1 MVENKIKAISDNR
14 FKLGFSAF
22 VFMIGIALIL
32 NYLTDS
38 DLYLILAVFF
48 IGMAL
53 ILAFLALYVGER
65 NFYLLGFS
73 ILLLFL
79 GLVFTFSHPKSIS
92 VDFSVLAGIFLI
104 FIVLLFLFYSF
115 IVKEKEGN

>member
-1 MVENKIKAISDNR
+1 MVENKIETISDNR

-79 GLVFTFSHPKSIS
+79 GLVFTFSHPKSIP
-92 VDFSVLAGIFLI
+92 VDFSVFGGIFLI
-104 FIVLLFLFYSF
+104 LIVFLFLFYSF
-115 IVKEKEGN
+115 IVKEKEGS

>member
-1 MVENKIKAISDNR
+1 MAEKKIKTISDNR

-22 VFMIGIALIL
+22 VFFLGMALIL
-32 NYLTDS
+32 NYLTNS

-48 IGMAL
+48 LGMAL
-53 ILAFLALYVGER
+53 ILAFLALYIGER

-79 GLVFTFSHPKSIS
+79 GLVFTFSHPKSIQ
-92 VDFSVLAGIFLI
+92 VDFSVIVGIFLI
-104 FIVLLFLFYSF
+104 LIVLLFLFYSF
-115 IVKEKEGN
+115 KIKEREGS